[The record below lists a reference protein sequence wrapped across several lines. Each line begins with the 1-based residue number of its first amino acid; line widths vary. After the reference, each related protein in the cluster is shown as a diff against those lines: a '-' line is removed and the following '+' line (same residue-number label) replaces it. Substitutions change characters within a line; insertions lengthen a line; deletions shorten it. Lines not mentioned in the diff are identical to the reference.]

1 MERLGRQR
9 MTSLA
14 CLGAGAVAV
23 VVYLTSPQHSALQL
37 VAWFVP
43 MVYMGTNYAY
53 NAKKV
58 SIPTQSDQEALTPK
72 LRDFK

>member
-1 MERLGRQR
+1 
-9 MTSLA
+9 
-14 CLGAGAVAV
+14 
-23 VVYLTSPQHSALQL
+23 
-37 VAWFVP
+37 